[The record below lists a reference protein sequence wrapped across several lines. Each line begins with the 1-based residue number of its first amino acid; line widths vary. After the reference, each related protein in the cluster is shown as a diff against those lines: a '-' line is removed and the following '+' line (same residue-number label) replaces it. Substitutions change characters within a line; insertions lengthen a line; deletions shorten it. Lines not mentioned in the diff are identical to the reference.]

1 MSVVDV
7 TTITNRGDLM
17 PDNIPKCGILA
28 ALKKNNFKDFNCR
41 TLTRACTDLHCIRH
55 RIFTRQIHRHTV
67 LHNQTLSL
75 Q

>member
-41 TLTRACTDLHCIRH
+41 TLPVHA
-55 RIFTRQIHRHTV
+55 RIYIAYDIGYLRDRYIDTPFYITK
-67 LHNQTLSL
+67 L
-75 Q
+75 